1 MARMQ
6 VKDVRIDKNGDAH
19 PRLVPLSE
27 GAGDQVIWSSGDGG
41 VEFEIMFG
49 SPMGSP
55 FDEPRDYKPKSA
67 SHKSRRIKPGA
78 SKPKDVPPKFVIPA
92 IFPGGDDYVRYPYQ
106 VEVFHAGEGKPG
118 DDGEVIIDP

>member
-1 MARMQ
+1 MACT
-6 VKDVRIDKNGDAH
+6 KLVRIDTDGNAN
-19 PRLVPLSE
+19 PRSVHLSE
-27 GAGDQVIWSSGDGG
+27 SAGDQVIWHSDDKDDG
-41 VEFEIMFG
+41 FKIRFG
-49 SPMGSP
+49 SPVGSP
-55 FDEPRDYKPKSA
+55 FEDPRDYTPKSKL
-67 SHKSRRIKPGA
+67 HKSRRIKPGA